1 MNNKKITTTD
11 IARQAGVS
19 QSTVSMILNRKKN
32 ISFSEKTIRRV
43 LETAAEL
50 NYQTKTKKPGNSG
63 PLLIAVMVP
72 TLANPYYPALLQI
85 IKAEAAKV
93 NYDLFV
99 YIIRNDEEAEKV
111 TAFLSAMPILGIIYA
126 FMPYKLEPLSRI
138 AENMPVVIIG
148 DKNDDTGIDTIGLN
162 SVESG
167 AMLAEYLL
175 SLGHRNIAFISTPL
189 GLNSLPRKR
198 RLEGV
203 TLALNN
209 FSEKCSLVVR
219 AADEAF
225 SARLHDANAESQLG
239 YELTMKVLQDRKI
252 TAFIG
257 VNDMVAFGI
266 LSALAEKKYHI
277 PEDYSVCGFDNIF
290 PSAFKN
296 ISLTTVEH
304 FIGDKARDA
313 FDILHK
319 KINYRLSGLVP
330 NSIYKIEYKP
340 QLIIRGSSGP
350 RQSREYAQLQI

>member
-1 MNNKKITTTD
+1 MKYKKTTTTD

-19 QSTVSMILNRKKN
+19 QSAVSMILNRKKN
-32 ISFSEKTIRRV
+32 ISFPEETIRRV
-43 LETAAEL
+43 LDAAEKL
-50 NYQTKTKKPGNSG
+50 NYQIKTKKPENDG
-63 PLLIAVMVP
+63 PHIIAVMVP
-72 TLANPYYPALLQI
+72 TLANPYYPALLQTV
-85 IKAEAAKV
+85 KAEAAKADC
-93 NYDLFV
+93 DLFIYV
-99 YIIRNDEEAEKV
+99 IRSDEGAEKIL
-111 TAFLSAMPILGIIYA
+111 ASLSAMPVRGIIYT
-126 FMPYKLEPLSRI
+126 FMPYRLEPLSRI

-198 RLEGV
+198 RLEGIA
-203 TLALNN
+203 LALNN
-209 FSEKCSLVVR
+209 FSEKWNLVVQ
-219 AADEAF
+219 AADETF
-225 SARLHDANAESQLG
+225 SARLYDANAEPQLG
-239 YELTMKVLQDRKI
+239 YELTMKVLQDRKV

-266 LSALAEKKYHI
+266 LNALSVKKYRI
-277 PEDYSVCGFDNIF
+277 PDDYSVCGFDNIF
-290 PSAFKN
+290 PSSFRN

-304 FIGDKARDA
+304 FISDKARDA

-319 KINYRLSGLVP
+319 KVNCRLSGLVP

-340 QLIIRGSSGP
+340 RLIVRGSTGP
-350 RQSREYAQLQI
+350 VR